1 MDEVP
6 TLDLSSLS
14 LSLGCESLTESDLK
28 AAAQQLMSA
37 FSTLGVARLSN
48 IGLSEELVSPIYS
61 LKPSNFFQHVLQI
74 TMLFNVRPFRKFLF
88 ARYDKN
94 IVKCRR

>member
-14 LSLGCESLTESDLK
+14 LSLGCESLNERDLK

-37 FSTLGVARLSN
+37 FSTLGVARLIN
-48 IGLSEELVSPIYS
+48 TGLSEELVSPIYS
-61 LKPSNFFQHVLQI
+61 LKPSNIYLY
-74 TMLFNVRPFRKFLF
+74 L
-88 ARYDKN
+88 
-94 IVKCRR
+94 